1 MTDKARNPYYT
12 KRNSGTD
19 IQAMLKLT
27 LFFKGAQLEEFE
39 FQKGPISIGR
49 DPDNAISID
58 SLAIAPRHATIELQG
73 GVARLHAL
81 DTSFP
86 VLVNG
91 LAVVEQEL
99 NNGDTLALGKHT
111 LRFEQRP
118 LSAHPGGHEKP
129 QEFPSRGMKASLQ
142 IMNGKNIGMILPLR
156 NSLTRLGKPDQG
168 YAIIAHRP
176 EGFFLSAISQ
186 SSSVTLNDQPVGGQT
201 LPLKDGDTLA
211 VMGQELMFFVE
222 K

>member
-1 MTDKARNPYYT
+1 MV
-12 KRNSGTD
+12 
-19 IQAMLKLT
+19 KLT
-27 LFFKGAQLEEFE
+27 LFFKSAQLEEFE

-58 SLAIAPRHATIELQG
+58 SLAIAPRHARIEIQD
-73 GVARLHAL
+73 GVARLRAL
-81 DTSFP
+81 DASFP
-86 VLVNG
+86 VLIDGVG
-91 LAVVEQEL
+91 VVEQEL
-99 NNGDTLALGKHT
+99 KNGDNLTLGKHT
-111 LRFEQRP
+111 LRFEQRQVSP
-118 LSAHPGGHEKP
+118 PPGAHEKP
-129 QEFPSRGMKASLQ
+129 QEFPSRALKASLQ

-156 NSLTRLGKPDQG
+156 NSLTRLGKPEQG

-186 SSSVTLNDQPVGGQT
+186 NSSVTLNDQPVGGQT

-211 VMGQELMFFVE
+211 VMGQELMFFLE